1 MSAGLKAPVT
11 IVVPDD
17 FPSVFDKTPAHE
29 RCQKIG
35 DTKVYTARG
44 ADDEAELIRRIDAAR
59 VAINIR
65 AHARFTDRVMEAC
78 RKLEMISIWG
88 TGTDNIDLDAA
99 GRHGIT
105 VCNTPGVNAFAV
117 AEHAI
122 ALMLATA
129 RRIPRI
135 DREVR
140 GGAWPRDLLTQLL
153 GKTLGVCGT
162 GKIGARVITI
172 AKALGMDVLA
182 YSARGDSAA
191 VAALG
196 ARSASKEEICRH
208 ADVISLHLRL
218 APETRGF
225 LGRREFAMMKPTAI
239 LINTGRGAMVEREA
253 LVDALTQNKLAG
265 AGLDVFHDE
274 PLKAGDPLL
283 ALQNVVLSPHNAGQT
298 PEVIRDGLLR
308 AIENVENYLAGKPTD
323 VVVAPVKARR

>member
-1 MSAGLKAPVT
+1 MSPDLKAPVT
-11 IVVPDD
+11 IIVPDD

-29 RCQKIG
+29 RCKKVG

-44 ADDEAELIRRIDAAR
+44 ADEEVELIKRIDSAR
-59 VAINIR
+59 IAINIR

-117 AEHAI
+117 AEHAV

-153 GKTLGVCGT
+153 GKTLGVFGT

-196 ARSASKEEICRH
+196 ARAASKEEICRH